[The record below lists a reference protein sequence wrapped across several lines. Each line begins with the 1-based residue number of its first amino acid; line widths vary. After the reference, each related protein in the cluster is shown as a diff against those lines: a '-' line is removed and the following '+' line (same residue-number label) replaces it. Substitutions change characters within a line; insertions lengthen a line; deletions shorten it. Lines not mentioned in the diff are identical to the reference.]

1 MSAPGTRGA
10 RFARAFGRV
19 TAALAPFTRWRTMR
33 KLQALF
39 TRSHVRAYK
48 LLGGR
53 GFVGRLGGAP
63 LLLLTTTG
71 RRSGKRRT
79 APVIYVPGPQPAL
92 VASNGGARANP
103 LWFRNL
109 QAHPE
114 AEIVIGRETRR
125 VVAETLAGEERE
137 RYWHR
142 AVEIYPSYAD
152 YQRRTDRELPVI
164 VLRPVSAD

>member
-1 MSAPGTRGA
+1 
-10 RFARAFGRV
+10 
-19 TAALAPFTRWRTMR
+19 MR

-39 TRSHVRAYK
+39 TRSHVRAYR

-53 GFVGRLGGAP
+53 GFVGRLGEAP

-92 VASNGGARANP
+92 VASNGGARTHP

-114 AEIVIGRETRR
+114 AEVVIGREARQ
-125 VVAETLAGEERE
+125 VIAETVTGEERE
-137 RYWHR
+137 RYWR
-142 AVEIYPSYAD
+142 QAVEIYPSYAE

-164 VLRPVSAD
+164 VLRPITGD